1 MVDILKRHDITLQCE
16 LTVLRP
22 MSEGDWERLLRWNND
37 PEVLYFAEGDEVI
50 DRSADEVR
58 KLYRSVCRNAFCF
71 MIVYKGVPIG
81 ECWLQKM
88 NLERILK
95 AHPGM
100 DCRRI
105 DLMIG
110 EKDFWGQGIGT
121 QAIELLTSFG
131 FEEEGADVIFGCDVA
146 DYNPRSIKAFQ
157 RVGFEVCNEVRQT
170 QGSKAESCYDLILTR
185 EKYMQKGI

>member
-1 MVDILKRHDITLQCE
+1 MT
-16 LTVLRP
+16 
-22 MSEGDWERLLRWNND
+22 EGDWERLLRWNND

-58 KLYRSVCRNAFCF
+58 DLYRSVCRNAFCF
-71 MIVYKGVPIG
+71 MIVFKGQPIG

-110 EKDFWGQGIGT
+110 EKGFWGQGIGT

-131 FEEEGADVIFGCDVA
+131 FEEEGADAIFGCDVA

-157 RVGFEVCNEVRQT
+157 RVGFEVWNEVRKT
-170 QGSKAESCYDLILTR
+170 HGSKAESCYDLIQTR
-185 EKYMQKGI
+185 KKFVKKRA